1 MRPSP
6 RLSRIDAIQI
16 GWRRQETLPM
26 FPRRRIDED
35 ETHGAWSGAMTPPVL
50 LAQYA
55 ELLETVW
62 ACERAW
68 RTEDRI
74 DIAVRYG
81 ARH

>member
-1 MRPSP
+1 MRPSS
-6 RLSRIDAIQI
+6 RLSRIDAIHI
-16 GWRRQETLPM
+16 GRRRQETLPM

-35 ETHGAWSGAMTPPVL
+35 ETHDEWGGAMTPPVL

-74 DIAVRYG
+74 DSAVRYG
-81 ARH
+81 AGH